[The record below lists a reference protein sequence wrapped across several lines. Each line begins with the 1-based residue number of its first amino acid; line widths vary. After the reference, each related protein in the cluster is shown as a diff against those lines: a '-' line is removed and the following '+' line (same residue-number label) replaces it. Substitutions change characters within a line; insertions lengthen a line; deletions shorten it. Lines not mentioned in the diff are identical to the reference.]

1 MKKPIYLAIG
11 LVLFILL
18 AMSPPSKLTS
28 NKTHIRFF
36 SHTAV
41 EDIEAHNHQAI
52 ATFEVSTGAIAFSV
66 PMQGF
71 EFEKALMQ
79 KHFNQPNFLDT
90 KKYPKATF
98 TGQILD
104 VEAINFTKEGKHNVL
119 VSGSLSLHG
128 KTKEVKEKGTLEIKG
143 NSIQASATFNI
154 LLADYD
160 VVFEKGKPAS
170 NIAKTVEVTTE
181 AIFNK

>member
-1 MKKPIYLAIG
+1 MKKAI
-11 LVLFILL
+11 LFFASLITLTSFVL
-18 AMSPPSKLTS
+18 SPSSKLNS

-41 EDIEAHNHQAI
+41 EDIEAHNYQAI
-52 ATFEVSTGAIAFSV
+52 ATLDRTNGGIAFSV

-71 EFEKALMQ
+71 QFEKALMQ
-79 KHFNQPNFLDT
+79 KHFNQPSFLDT

-98 TGQILD
+98 IGQIT
-104 VEAINFTKEGKHNVL
+104 EINTIDFSKDGKYEVL
-119 VSGSLSLHG
+119 VTGSLSLHG

-143 NSIQASATFNI
+143 GEIRTSAKFNI

-170 NIAKTVEVTTE
+170 NIAK
-181 AIFNK
+181 

>member
-1 MKKPIYLAIG
+1 MKKSVLAIFG
-11 LVLFILL
+11 LIAFVLF
-18 AMSPPSKLTS
+18 AFGPATKLTS
-28 NKTHIRFF
+28 TKTHIRFF
-36 SHTAV
+36 SHTPV

-52 ATFEVSTGAIAFSV
+52 ATLDQASGALAFSV

-98 TGQILD
+98 SGQIVDFSNIDLQK
-104 VEAINFTKEGKHNVL
+104 NGKYQVL
-119 VSGSLSLHG
+119 VKGTMNLHG
-128 KTKEVKEKGTLEIKG
+128 QSKEISEKGVLEVKGGEIH
-143 NSIQASATFNI
+143 SQAKFN
-154 LLADYD
+154 LALADYGI
-160 VVFEKGKPAS
+160 VFEKGKPAS